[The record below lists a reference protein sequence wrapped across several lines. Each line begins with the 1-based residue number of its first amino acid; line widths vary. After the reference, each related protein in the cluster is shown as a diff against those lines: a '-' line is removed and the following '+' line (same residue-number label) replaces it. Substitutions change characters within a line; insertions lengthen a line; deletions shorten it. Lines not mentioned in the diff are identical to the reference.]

1 MMHGIRRQLSTA
13 LVIISLSAAGLTL
26 PGGAKAD
33 ETLFARLG
41 DGPAVSAVVE
51 QFTARILDD
60 DRISTRYAN
69 TDIENWRGHLRD
81 FVCSATGGGCEYSG
95 RAMKSAHARMN
106 ISDDEFN
113 WTAGHLVATL
123 NDFNVPAKEHE
134 ELIAAIASLRDQVVG
149 W

>member
-1 MMHGIRRQLSTA
+1 MHFIRRHITILFLAATFSVTA
-13 LVIISLSAAGLTL
+13 LVL

-33 ETLFARLG
+33 EALYDRLG
-41 DGPAVSAVVE
+41 GAGAVAAVVD
-51 QFTARILDD
+51 QFTTRILDD
-60 DRISTRYAN
+60 ARISGRYAN
-69 TDIENWRGHLRD
+69 TDVEEWRGHLRD
-81 FVCSATGGGCEYSG
+81 FVCMATGGGCEYSG